1 MAEKIENLYIRDL
14 LDIARFKTVQNELA
28 SLVDISI
35 VTTDTEGVPIGELSN
50 FTTFCQLVR
59 SSPVGRKSCEECDR
73 VASLRAIR
81 EGKPLTY
88 DCHCGLK
95 DCTAPIIVDG
105 VYVGSVLGGQVI
117 VLEEDRAEIDTRK
130 IAEEFNLPKDQ
141 LEQRVAELKV
151 VPEEY
156 LHRSLRF
163 YSFLANYSAESGV
176 KSLIQKKLV
185 KEREELAQ
193 LQQIAK
199 EQELKRM
206 QAQMNPHFL
215 FNALNSIARISYL
228 EEASKTEQLIYALS
242 NYLRYSI
249 KHTETMPKLSL
260 ELENLNYYLAIQN
273 TRFGDRMHFSLAI
286 AQNILDW
293 RIPSMTL
300 QPIVENAINHG
311 LKDKKDGGCVTVD
324 GKRSQNGHEM
334 LLSIY
339 DNGVGFPPEM
349 LEIFNDLRLHPEK
362 WENVK
367 GVELEQS
374 DLKLGLGLL
383 NTHERIKRLC
393 GEEYGITIESTPGEV
408 TCVSIRLPKYLG
420 D

>member
-1 MAEKIENLYIRDL
+1 MAENLENISIRDM
-14 LDIARFKTVQNELA
+14 LDIAQFKTIQNELA

-35 VTTDTEGVPIGELSN
+35 VTTDTEGIPIGELSN

-59 SSPVGRKSCEECDR
+59 SSPVGRRNCEECDR
-73 VASLRAIR
+73 VASLRALR
-81 EGKPLTY
+81 EGKALAY

-105 VYVGSVLGGQVI
+105 TYVGSVLGGQV
-117 VLEEDRAEIDTRK
+117 VVREEDRTK
-130 IAEEFNLPKDQ
+130 INTERISREFGLPRDK

-176 KSLIQKKLV
+176 KNLIQKKLE
-185 KEREELAQ
+185 KEREELVQ

-215 FNALNSIARISYL
+215 FNALNSIARIAYL
-228 EEASKTEQLIYALS
+228 EEASQTEQLIYSLS

-249 KHTETMPKLSL
+249 KNTEAMPKLSL
-260 ELENLNYYLAIQN
+260 ELENLSYYLLIQN
-273 TRFGDRMHFSLAI
+273 TRFGDRIHFAVEI
-286 AQNILDW
+286 DQDILDW

-311 LKDKKDGGCVTVD
+311 LENIKEGGYVTVT
-324 GKRSQNGHEM
+324 GKRSRDGREM
-334 LLSIY
+334 TLTIY
-339 DNGVGFPPEM
+339 DNGAGFPPGM
-349 LEIFNDLRLHPEK
+349 LERLEGKADHGKASP
-362 WENVK
+362 
-367 GVELEQS
+367 Q
-374 DLKLGLGLL
+374 LGLGLR

-393 GEEYGITIESTPGEV
+393 GEEYGLQIDSVPGEYS
-408 TCVSIRLPKYLG
+408 CVSIRLPKYVG
-420 D
+420 DQNV